1 MTENEDRG
9 AVMNK
14 KKIAVFFGGHSSE
27 YEVSLQSAHAVLEN
41 IDAETYEAI
50 PIGITKAGEW
60 YRYTGEISNIAAGTW
75 CEDTAHLH
83 DVVFSQNRS
92 CRGFWEND
100 NGWRMHR
107 IDLAFPVLH
116 GKNGEDGTV
125 QGMLELAGI
134 PIVGCGT
141 LCSALC
147 MDKDRAHRLVG
158 LAGVSV
164 PKAVAFPKTRAA
176 SAIEEIDRTLR
187 YPIFVKPLRGGSSIG
202 MTKVNVKSELEEAVH
217 LAFCYDSEAIAEEAV
232 DGFEVGCAV
241 MGIDELTV
249 GRADE
254 IELSRG
260 FFDYTEKYTLKTS
273 RIHMPA
279 RVDQQMEMRI
289 LETAKVIYRALGCSG
304 FARVD
309 MFLRPDGELVFNEVN
324 TIPGLTAH
332 SRFPNMMKGAG
343 LSFGQMLNKLLG
355 LYAGGESDDE
365 STEM

>member
-1 MTENEDRG
+1 MTENEGRD

-50 PIGITKAGEW
+50 LIGITKAGEW

-92 CRGFWEND
+92 VKGFWEND
-100 NGWRMHR
+100 NGWRIHR

-134 PIVGCGT
+134 PIVGCGA

-164 PKAVAFPKTRAA
+164 PKAVAFPKIAGGFGDRRDRSDAVLSDFRQTA
-176 SAIEEIDRTLR
+176 SRRIVHRHD
-187 YPIFVKPLRGGSSIG
+187 
-202 MTKVNVKSELEEAVH
+202 KSEREKR
-217 LAFCYDSEAIAEEAV
+217 
-232 DGFEVGCAV
+232 DGRSCAACV
-241 MGIDELTV
+241 
-249 GRADE
+249 
-254 IELSRG
+254 
-260 FFDYTEKYTLKTS
+260 
-273 RIHMPA
+273 
-279 RVDQQMEMRI
+279 
-289 LETAKVIYRALGCSG
+289 
-304 FARVD
+304 
-309 MFLRPDGELVFNEVN
+309 
-324 TIPGLTAH
+324 
-332 SRFPNMMKGAG
+332 
-343 LSFGQMLNKLLG
+343 LL
-355 LYAGGESDDE
+355 
-365 STEM
+365 